1 MATSKVAMDIG
12 LPEATRPRA
21 SCGVVEDLE
30 DLSAFA
36 RVRDEWNGLVDA
48 SDPQPFYRH
57 EYIKAFVTNFLQS
70 AALKVVTVRDAS
82 GRLTAALPLASG
94 RGSICGV
101 PTRERASPTN
111 VHSLRFDL
119 VAAEGGQAFT
129 DEAAQTVFQHLVADQ
144 SWDVLKLTDIPE
156 GGKAWRLYEAAQAAG
171 FPVGA
176 WESHRS
182 PYIELPDS
190 QEILMKSLS
199 AKFRGNL
206 RRRRKR
212 LAENGEI
219 TVERLFGPTL
229 TQRHLEEALVMES
242 GGWKGRQGS
251 AVNQSEAT
259 RGFHRELFLD
269 LAYRE
274 RLSLF
279 RLKLQGQPIA
289 FQYGITTNGVFSLVM
304 TSYDESFSVFSPGH
318 LLTEEVLKDCVSR
331 GLREFDFL
339 GCDLPWKLEWTSAV
353 RAHHWLFIFRD
364 SARGRLLRKIKFSWA
379 QTARQLL
386 TKWRMHLQPDPR
398 LPKEAA

>member
-1 MATSKVAMDIG
+1 MT
-12 LPEATRPRA
+12 T
-21 SCGVVEDLE
+21 EDLK
-30 DLSAFA
+30 DLSAFSMI
-36 RVRDEWNGLVDA
+36 RDDWNGLVDE

-57 EYIKAFVTNFLQS
+57 EYIKAFMANFLKG
-70 AALKVVTVRDAS
+70 APLKVVTVRDAS
-82 GRLTAALPLASG
+82 GRLTAALPLAAG
-94 RGSICGV
+94 RGSIWGIG
-101 PTRERASPTN
+101 TRELASPTN
-111 VHSLRFDL
+111 VHSLRFDFM
-119 VAAEGGQAFT
+119 AAEGTPAFT
-129 DEAAQTVFQHLVADQ
+129 GEAAQAVFQHLAADP

-156 GGKAWRLYEAAQAAG
+156 GGKAWSLFEAAQAAG
-171 FPVGA
+171 LPVGA
-176 WESHRS
+176 WKSQCS

-190 QEILMKSLS
+190 QESLMKSLS
-199 AKFRGNL
+199 AKFRANL

-219 TVERLFGPTL
+219 TVERLSGATL
-229 TQRHLEEALVMES
+229 SPRHIEEALLMES

-251 AVNQSEAT
+251 AVNQSEAI

-269 LAYRE
+269 SEYRE

-279 RLKLQGQPIA
+279 RLKLKDQPIA

-304 TSYDESFSVFSPGH
+304 TSYDESFSSFSPGH

-364 SARGRLLRKIKFSWA
+364 SARGRLLRKIKFSWV

-386 TKWRMHLQPDPR
+386 TKWRMHFLPDPR
-398 LPKEAA
+398 LPGQAA